1 MNILFI
7 SHENALNGANKSMI
21 NLIDAMCNEH
31 NFFVWCRQGNE
42 GELIEELKK
51 RKVGLIC
58 EPFYCWCTYKPRG
71 LAGTLYRRLRWYL
84 KEKPHNMRIV
94 NNMASYVTENHI
106 DLIHMNSS
114 IIDIGVYLKKKY
126 QIPLIWHLREFGKE
140 DFGWIPLCTKKR
152 FFKEINMYSDRVI
165 AISKAVAKKYKGR
178 IIKDKLDVVYNG
190 IPFESQISDK
200 IYDLQKDEVVFLQTG
215 VLSEAK
221 GQRIAVLAIK
231 KLKEEGYN
239 KAKIIFAGRGNPDDI
254 CTLEERETLNIE
266 FLGQIKDMNSVRRNA
281 DVELVC
287 SKCEAFGRVTVE
299 AMMSGMPVI
308 GSASG
313 GTPELI
319 KNGVTGFTFE
329 PNSFE
334 SLADK
339 MKLFLE
345 NPVLIK
351 EMGTKAAVQS
361 RRQFDIKNCA
371 KCIRQVYK
379 EVTDKRYGIH

>member
-21 NLIDAMCNEH
+21 NLIDEMSNEH
-31 NFFVWCRQGNE
+31 NFFVWCRQGDK

-51 RKVGLIC
+51 RKVGLVC
-58 EPFYCWCTYKPRG
+58 KPFYCWCTYKPKG
-71 LAGTLYRRLRWYL
+71 LAGILYRRLRWHL
-84 KEKPHNMRIV
+84 KEKPHNMRV
-94 NNMASYVTENHI
+94 VDSMASYITKNHI
-106 DLIHMNSS
+106 DLVHMNSS

-126 QIPLIWHLREFGKE
+126 QIPLVWHIREFGKE
-140 DFGWIPLCTKKR
+140 DFGWIPLCTENK
-152 FFKEINMYSDRVI
+152 FFKEINMYSDKVI
-165 AISKAVAKKYKGR
+165 AISKAVSEKYKGR
-178 IIKDKLDVVYNG
+178 IAKDKLDVIYNG
-190 IPFESQISDK
+190 VPFESQISDK
-200 IYDLQKDEVVFLQTG
+200 TYDLKKDEVVFLQTG
-215 VLSEAK
+215 VLSDAK

-231 KLKEEGYN
+231 KLKGEGYN
-239 KAKIIFAGRGNPDDI
+239 KVKLIFAGRGNPDDI
-254 CTLEERETLNIE
+254 CTLEERENLNIE
-266 FLGQIKDMNSVRRNA
+266 FLGQIKDMNLVRRNA
-281 DVELVC
+281 DVELIC

-345 NPVLIK
+345 NPILIK

-361 RRQFDIKNCA
+361 RSQFDIKNCA

-379 EVTDKRYGIH
+379 EVTDKRYGIY